1 MPRGEN
7 FKNKQTAK
15 KHGFGSHPEN
25 INRNGRPRA
34 LKNVIKE
41 VFMEEFDITL
51 SSSQA
56 NDMIMAM
63 LCMTEKQVKDLGE
76 REDVPFW
83 LKMISKKMERDMSR
97 GSIHLMEVLFDRV
110 YGKPKETVD
119 TTVSMPQAEINVG
132 IIKGSVDLAD
142 SEDAIILD

>member
-7 FKNKQTAK
+7 FKNKEVAK
-15 KHGFGSHPEN
+15 KHGFGAHPEN

-34 LKNVIKE
+34 LRNVIKD

-51 SSSQA
+51 SASQA

-63 LCMTEKQVKDLGE
+63 LRMTEKQVSDLGE

-83 LKMISKKMERDMSR
+83 LKMISKKMERDMSK
-97 GSIHLMEVLFDRV
+97 GSVHLMEVLFDRV

-142 SEDAIILD
+142 SEDAIVLD

>member
-7 FKNKQTAK
+7 LNKGNRS
-15 KHGFGSHPEN
+15 GFESHPER
-25 INRNGRPRA
+25 INRNGRPKL
-34 LKNVIKE
+34 LKNVVKD
-41 VFMEEFDITL
+41 VFMQEFEVTL
-51 SSSQA
+51 SNSQA
-56 NDMIMAM
+56 NEMIMAM

-83 LKMISKKMERDMSR
+83 LKMISKKMERDMSK
-97 GSIHLMEVLFDRV
+97 GSVHLMEVLFDRV

>member
-7 FKNKQTAK
+7 LNKGNRS
-15 KHGFGSHPEN
+15 GFESHPER
-25 INRNGRPRA
+25 INRNGRPKA
-34 LKNVIKE
+34 LRNVIKE
-41 VFMEEFDITL
+41 VFVEEFDITL

-56 NDMIMAM
+56 NEMIMAM
-63 LCMTEKQVKDLGE
+63 LCMTEKQIKDLGE

-97 GSIHLMEVLFDRV
+97 GSIHLMEILFDRV

-132 IIKGSVDLAD
+132 IIKGSVDLSD
-142 SEDAIILD
+142 SEDAIVLD

>member
-1 MPRGEN
+1 MPRGEHFRN
-7 FKNKQTAK
+7 QDKEKIK
-15 KHGFGSHPEN
+15 GFNAHPEN
-25 INRNGRPRA
+25 INRNGRPKA
-34 LKNVIKE
+34 LRNVIKE
-41 VFMEEFDITL
+41 VFVEEFDITL

-56 NDMIMAM
+56 NEMIMAM
-63 LCMTEKQVKDLGE
+63 LCMTEKQVKDLGD

-97 GSIHLMEVLFDRV
+97 GSIHLMEILFDRV

-132 IIKGSVDLAD
+132 IIKGTVDLSD

>member
-7 FKNKQTAK
+7 FKDKETAK
-15 KHGFGSHPEN
+15 KHGFKSHPEN

-119 TTVSMPQAEINVG
+119 TTVSMPQAEIHVAT
-132 IIKGSVDLAD
+132 ISSPIDLSN

>member
-1 MPRGEN
+1 MPRGEH
-7 FKNKQTAK
+7 FKNKDKAK
-15 KHGFGSHPEN
+15 ANGFSAHPEN

-34 LKNVIKE
+34 LKNVIKD
-41 VFMEEFDITL
+41 VFMEEFNLQL

-63 LCMTEKQVKDLGE
+63 LCMTEKQISDLGT
-76 REDVPFW
+76 RDDVPFW

-119 TTVSMPQAEINVG
+119 TTVSMPQAEIQVG
-132 IIKGSVDLAD
+132 IVQPTIPLSNT
-142 SEDAIILD
+142 EDAIVLD

>member
-1 MPRGEN
+1 MPRGEH
-7 FKNKQTAK
+7 FKNKEKAK
-15 KHGFGSHPEN
+15 ANGFSSHPEN

-34 LKNVIKE
+34 LKNVIKD
-41 VFMEEFDITL
+41 VFMEEFNLQL

-63 LCMTEKQVKDLGE
+63 LCMTEKQVSDLGN
-76 REDVPFW
+76 RDDVPFW

-97 GSIHLMEVLFDRV
+97 GSIHLIEVLFDRV

-119 TTVSMPQAEINVG
+119 TTVSMPQAEIQIG
-132 IIKGSVDLAD
+132 IVQPTIPLSNT
-142 SEDAIILD
+142 EDAIVLD

>member
-7 FKNKQTAK
+7 FKNKEVAK
-15 KHGFGSHPEN
+15 KHGFGAHPEN

-34 LKNVIKE
+34 LRNVIKD

-51 SSSQA
+51 SASQA

-63 LCMTEKQVKDLGE
+63 LCMTEKQVSDLGE

-97 GSIHLMEVLFDRV
+97 GSVHLMEVLFDRV

-119 TTVSMPQAEINVG
+119 TTVSMPQAEISVG

-142 SEDAIILD
+142 NEDAIILD